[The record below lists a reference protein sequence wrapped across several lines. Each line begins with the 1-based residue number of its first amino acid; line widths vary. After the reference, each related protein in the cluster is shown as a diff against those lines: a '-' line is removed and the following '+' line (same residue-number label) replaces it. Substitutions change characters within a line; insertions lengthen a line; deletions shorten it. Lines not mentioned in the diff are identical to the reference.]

1 MSDLKNMVKG
11 VIAQNKVQSKVWFLL
26 KVGTGV
32 LAIII
37 ALMACVPKIVA
48 ADEVLVHKKVNLQQV
63 SSLSPVQEKKKSVA
77 IVIDDFGNKMK
88 GTELMLKLPVH
99 ITVAVMPFLQTSVA
113 DAVLAHQM
121 GHEVIV
127 HMPMEPKSGKAS
139 WLGPGAI
146 LASQSD
152 EEIEK
157 RIRAA
162 IDAVPHAVGMNNHM
176 GSKITG
182 DKRIMRVVLRVIK
195 EKGMY
200 FLDSKTNYR
209 SVIEEVA
216 NEIGVPVVNNQIFL
230 DDVYSEAH
238 VTKQFS
244 KVLEQLKSS
253 KACITI
259 GHVGAGGL
267 KTAAVLHRQVPQVMK
282 DVQFVRISELV
293 KK

>member
-1 MSDLKNMVKG
+1 MRELRNAAKGFNQHRKARLELKISAAV
-11 VIAQNKVQSKVWFLL
+11 VAVLIAM
-26 KVGTGV
+26 
-32 LAIII
+32 
-37 ALMACVPKIVA
+37 MACVPTIGA
-48 ADEVLVHKKVNLQQV
+48 AIPNEQLNLPQVTNLQAIQD
-63 SSLSPVQEKKKSVA
+63 KKSVA

-113 DAVLAHQM
+113 DAKLAHQM

-146 LASQSD
+146 LSSQSD

-157 RIRAA
+157 RIRTA

-182 DKRIMRVVLRVIK
+182 DKRVMRVVLRVIK

-209 SVIEEVA
+209 SVIGEVA
-216 NEIGVPVVNNQIFL
+216 KEIGVPVVNNQIFL
-230 DDVYSEAH
+230 DDVYSESH
-238 VTKQFS
+238 VTKQWS
-244 KVLEQLKSS
+244 KVLDQLKSS
-253 KACITI
+253 AACITI

-267 KTAAVLHRQVPQVMK
+267 KTAAVLHRQVPQAMK
-282 DVQFVRISELV
+282 DVHFVRISELV
-293 KK
+293 KR